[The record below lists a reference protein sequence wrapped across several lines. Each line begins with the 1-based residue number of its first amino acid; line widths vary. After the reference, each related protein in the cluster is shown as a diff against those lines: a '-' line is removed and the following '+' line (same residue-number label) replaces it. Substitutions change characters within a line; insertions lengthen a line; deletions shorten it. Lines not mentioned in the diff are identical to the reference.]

1 MVCLKIEIDNDV
13 IEYNVQ
19 YGKRKKLAIHID
31 DIGFITVKAP
41 NNTSEEVIKHAIN
54 HHGKLIRE
62 KLYQIAKSNEAPSQ
76 RTYDEEG
83 KFLHLGKEYLLH
95 ELIPMEGKSQEEL
108 EINLKKFY
116 ITSCKKIVTERI
128 KIYQRLLG
136 VQAKSFEVN
145 ESRTKWG
152 TCNSSKNITFNYK
165 LAMAPIEAIDYVIVH
180 ELCHISHMNH
190 DRSFWRLV
198 GSILPD
204 YKKRQELLAT
214 LRM

>member
-1 MVCLKIEIDNDV
+1 MKIEIDNDV

-19 YGKRKKLAIHID
+19 YGKRKKLKINID
-31 DIGFITVKAP
+31 DIGFITIKAP
-41 NNTSEEVIKHAIN
+41 NNTSEEVIKDAIK
-54 HHGKLIRE
+54 HHGKIIRE
-62 KLYQIAKSNEAPSQ
+62 KLDQIAKKNEAPSQ
-76 RTYDEEG
+76 RTYDDKG
-83 KFLHLGKEYLLH
+83 KFLHLGKEYLLQ
-95 ELIPMEGKSQEEL
+95 ELIPIDGKGEEEL
-108 EINLKKFY
+108 KTNLKKFY

-136 VQAKSFEVN
+136 VQAKSFEIN

-152 TCNSSKNITFNYK
+152 TCNSSRNITFNYK
-165 LAMAPIEAIDYVIVH
+165 LAMAPIEAIDYIIVH

-204 YKKRQELLAT
+204 YKKRQELLAK